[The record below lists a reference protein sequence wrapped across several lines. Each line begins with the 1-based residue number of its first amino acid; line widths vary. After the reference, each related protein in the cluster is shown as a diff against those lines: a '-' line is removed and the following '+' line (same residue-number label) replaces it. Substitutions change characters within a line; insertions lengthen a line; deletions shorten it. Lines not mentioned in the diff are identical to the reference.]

1 MNALA
6 AKLPVMSY
14 ENLSDEVLTKE
25 DQKRLMGRSATE
37 LTANGWYCKDYDLK
51 DMKFRMQFGSFV
63 YTLTLDGDD
72 TAIEYFDPASLN
84 GFTILSIDS
93 IELGDATD
101 VF

>member
-1 MNALA
+1 
-6 AKLPVMSY
+6 
-14 ENLSDEVLTKE
+14 
-25 DQKRLMGRSATE
+25 
-37 LTANGWYCKDYDLK
+37 
-51 DMKFRMQFGSFV
+51 MQFGSFV

-72 TAIEYFDPASLN
+72 TAIEYFDPASLS